1 MRSCVVSSRDDESSS
16 ETSDPPP
23 LSYPPPLLYPII
35 WLFLSPF
42 PSSSHFSN
50 NFRLF
55 PSSYF
60 SFVLFTECIG
70 FDTHKQRKKVLSPPS
85 SIYLFPSIFFGP
97 IVIVLIGYS
106 PPISVRSIFYF
117 YTYENLQEPLL
128 AITIVLC
135 CFLIGFVPIKISTH
149 THTRNEG
156 ETNVFVSVFGEG
168 WALAIYCIAVFVSWA
183 KQSGTSFNLF
193 GAVIQ
198 LDLVESFLG
207 FRFSQF
213 HFIFCFVQLFAVVQW
228 LKLPYWHNVYHTHVM
243 IVETSVYH
251 FLNNWFWVY
260 LYIFGFFRY
269 WDPSKTIFTVCVCV
283 FLNLWYCRKLY
294 LMYGG
299 KKEQKTGKES

>member
-1 MRSCVVSSRDDESSS
+1 M
-16 ETSDPPP
+16 
-23 LSYPPPLLYPII
+23 Y
-35 WLFLSPF
+35 WL
-42 PSSSHFSN
+42 
-50 NFRLF
+50 R
-55 PSSYF
+55 Y
-60 SFVLFTECIG
+60 TQTKE
-70 FDTHKQRKKVLSPPS
+70 KVLSPPS

-135 CFLIGFVPIKISTH
+135 CVHIGFVPIKISTH

-213 HFIFCFVQLFAVVQW
+213 HFIFCFVQLFAVVQ
-228 LKLPYWHNVYHTHVM
+228 
-243 IVETSVYH
+243 
-251 FLNNWFWVY
+251 
-260 LYIFGFFRY
+260 
-269 WDPSKTIFTVCVCV
+269 
-283 FLNLWYCRKLY
+283 
-294 LMYGG
+294 
-299 KKEQKTGKES
+299 